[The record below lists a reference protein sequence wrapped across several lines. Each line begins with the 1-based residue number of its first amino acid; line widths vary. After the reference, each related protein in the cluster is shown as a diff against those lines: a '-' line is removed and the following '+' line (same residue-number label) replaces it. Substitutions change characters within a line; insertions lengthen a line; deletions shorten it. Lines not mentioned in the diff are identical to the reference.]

1 MRPQQLA
8 PHPRAQGPVSNGS
21 GAPLELRLA
30 AGLNAPAA
38 ARAAVTAWLAGQLTP
53 ATLMDVELLIGELVA
68 NSIRHADAPADALVS
83 VRVDVEADAVRLEV
97 WDAGR
102 GGSIARR
109 EPDLQYGGGFG
120 LNLVEELSRRWGVSR
135 DSGTQVWAEL
145 AFREAG

>member
-8 PHPRAQGPVSNGS
+8 PHPRAHGPVSNGS

-30 AGLNAPAA
+30 AGVNAPAA

>member
-21 GAPLELRLA
+21 AAPLELRLA

-38 ARAAVTAWLAGQLTP
+38 ARAAVPAWLADHLTAP
-53 ATLMDVELLIGELVA
+53 MLTDVELLVGELVA
-68 NSIRHADAPADALVS
+68 NSVRHADAPADALVS
-83 VRVDVEADAVRLEV
+83 VRVHVETDAVRLEV
-97 WDAGR
+97 WDAGSS
-102 GGSIARR
+102 GLIARR
-109 EPDLQYGGGFG
+109 EPDLKYGGGFG